1 MCSGSRKE
9 IQPRNEVFNKANMH
23 LAMWNIQS
31 MHVVVKMFEGN

>member
-1 MCSGSRKE
+1 MHSGSRKE
-9 IQPRNEVFNKANMH
+9 VQARNEVFNKANMH